1 MELKKAIE
9 ERRSVKK
16 YDYDMYIDEEKVFSL
31 VDLATYAPNH
41 GVREPWR
48 LVYINKK
55 QIPEFAEEVAQS
67 AFVNDPAKQEK
78 YINKV
83 TKVGGM
89 FVILS
94 KRDSRQKENLENQ
107 MAIGAFVQNLMLL
120 MHDEGMGSC
129 WKTPAFIFNPSFRKT
144 VGAQDDEDVC
154 GFLYLTEKDSS
165 VKAAERENKS
175 LITEW

>member
-1 MELKKAIE
+1 MELKKAIK
-9 ERRSVKK
+9 ERRSVKN
-16 YDYDMYIDEEKVFSL
+16 YDYEMYIDEEKVFSL

-41 GVREPWR
+41 GMREPWR

-55 QIPEFAEEVAQS
+55 QIPEFAEEVAES

-94 KRDSRQKENLENQ
+94 KRDSR
-107 MAIGAFVQNLMLL
+107 
-120 MHDEGMGSC
+120 
-129 WKTPAFIFNPSFRKT
+129 
-144 VGAQDDEDVC
+144 
-154 GFLYLTEKDSS
+154 
-165 VKAAERENKS
+165 
-175 LITEW
+175 